1 MPQKCAYFTLNLP
14 NGFYLCH
21 FFRDKDGKRPEFMP
35 MFVFVHAYV
44 RFRSC
49 LCSPAFMPI
58 FFHEDAFVFQPLC
71 PRIYQDFPIRSYL
84 EFIPAFYK
92 ECFRGFLFVLMRS
105 IAGYVTNKNGEKDRK
120 QI

>member
-44 RFRSC
+44 RGVHAYLFPRRC
-49 LCSPAFMPI
+49 LCFSAPLAPGFIKI
-58 FFHEDAFVFQPLC
+58 F
-71 PRIYQDFPIRSYL
+71 R
-84 EFIPAFYK
+84 
-92 ECFRGFLFVLMRS
+92 
-105 IAGYVTNKNGEKDRK
+105 
-120 QI
+120 

>member
-21 FFRDKDGKRPEFMP
+21 FFRDKDGKTPGI
-35 MFVFVHAYV
+35 HAYV

-58 FFHEDAFVFQPLC
+58 FFHEDAFVFQPPLA
-71 PRIYQDFPIRSYL
+71 PG
-84 EFIPAFYK
+84 FIK
-92 ECFRGFLFVLMRS
+92 TFR
-105 IAGYVTNKNGEKDRK
+105 
-120 QI
+120 

>member
-44 RFRSC
+44 RRRSC
-49 LCSPAFMPI
+49 LSFSTKMPLFFSPPCS
-58 FFHEDAFVFQPLC
+58 
-71 PRIYQDFPIRSYL
+71 RIYQDFPINFDTMSGR
-84 EFIPAFYK
+84 
-92 ECFRGFLFVLMRS
+92 
-105 IAGYVTNKNGEKDRK
+105 KNRYE
-120 QI
+120 